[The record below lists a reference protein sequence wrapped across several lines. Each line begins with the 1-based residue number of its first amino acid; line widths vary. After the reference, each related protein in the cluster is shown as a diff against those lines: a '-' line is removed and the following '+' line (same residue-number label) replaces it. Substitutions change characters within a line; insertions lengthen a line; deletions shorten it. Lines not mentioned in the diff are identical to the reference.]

1 MKEIKLFTIKETS
14 CYGEEPTTTSCCA
27 PETINESTCCSSPE
41 VTVEKPEQKQF
52 NLDLPVAI
60 IGAGPVVL
68 AAAAHLTIQK
78 VPFIVFESGE
88 NVGHNILKWQHVQ
101 LFSPWQY
108 DIDKAA
114 RQLLEETDWESPQ
127 DNILPTGK
135 ELVDQYLVPLST
147 LPVLKEAIRYNSKV
161 ISISRQQNDKMKS
174 LHREKQPFEIYVER
188 NHEIEIVEARAIIDA
203 TGTWGNPNPSTSNG
217 VWLNSEKQCENHIEY
232 GIPDITKSVKRYAD
246 KTVAVVGGGHSA
258 INTLLELADLQ
269 KEFPETKLIW
279 ILRKKNVEDAYGGEE
294 KDALEA
300 RGALGSKIHS
310 LVDSGK
316 VQVYTPFYTMQVKS
330 MNGQMELAGR
340 YEGEMTIIKEIDEL
354 IVNAGNRPDFSIEQ
368 ELRLS
373 IDPATESIAAL
384 APLID
389 PNEHSCGT
397 VRAHGEEILRQ
408 PEQGLYIVGMKSYGR
423 APTFLMATGYE
434 QVRSITAYLA
444 GDIEASKRVELDLPE
459 TGVCSVNLQNP
470 KEESSCSTN
479 SCS

>member
-1 MKEIKLFTIKETS
+1 MKEIKIFTTKETS
-14 CYGEEPTTTSCCA
+14 CCSTEPTTTSCCT
-27 PETINESTCCSSPE
+27 PEPTNESTCCSSPE
-41 VTVEKPEQKQF
+41 VTVEKPNQEQN
-52 NLDLPVAI
+52 NLHLPVAI
-60 IGAGPVVL
+60 IGAGPIGL
-68 AAAAHLTIQK
+68 AAAAHLAIQK

-88 NVGHNILKWQHVQ
+88 NVGHNIRKWQHVH

-114 RQLLEETDWESPQ
+114 RKLLEETEWKSPQ
-127 DNILPTGK
+127 NDVLPTGK
-135 ELVDQYLVPLST
+135 ELVEQYLEPLSK
-147 LPVLKEAIRYNSKV
+147 LPAIKETIRYNSKV
-161 ISISRQQNDKMKS
+161 ISISRKQNDKMKS
-174 LHREKQPFEIYVER
+174 LNREKQPFEIYVER
-188 NHEIEIVEARAIIDA
+188 NQDIEIVEARAIIDA
-203 TGTWGNPNPSTSNG
+203 TGTWGNPNPATSNG
-217 VWLNSEKQCENHIEY
+217 VWLNSEKQCKNHIEY
-232 GIPDITKSVKRYAD
+232 GIPNVAKSSNRYAD
-246 KTVAVVGGGHSA
+246 KTVAVIGGGHSA

-269 KEFPETKLIW
+269 KEYPQTKLIW
-279 ILRKKNVEDAYGGEE
+279 ILRKKHVEDAYGGEE

-300 RGALGSKIHS
+300 RGELGSKMHA

-330 MNGQMELAGR
+330 MNEQMELVGR
-340 YEGEMTIIKEIDEL
+340 YEGEMTVIKGIDEL

-368 ELRLS
+368 EVRLS
-373 IDPATESIAAL
+373 IDPATESVAAL

-459 TGVCSVNLQNP
+459 TGVCSINLNNSTS
-470 KEESSCSTN
+470 SSC
-479 SCS
+479 C

>member
-1 MKEIKLFTIKETS
+1 
-14 CYGEEPTTTSCCA
+14 
-27 PETINESTCCSSPE
+27 
-41 VTVEKPEQKQF
+41 
-52 NLDLPVAI
+52 
-60 IGAGPVVL
+60 
-68 AAAAHLTIQK
+68 
-78 VPFIVFESGE
+78 
-88 NVGHNILKWQHVQ
+88 
-101 LFSPWQY
+101 
-108 DIDKAA
+108 
-114 RQLLEETDWESPQ
+114 
-127 DNILPTGK
+127 
-135 ELVDQYLVPLST
+135 
-147 LPVLKEAIRYNSKV
+147 
-161 ISISRQQNDKMKS
+161 
-174 LHREKQPFEIYVER
+174 
-188 NHEIEIVEARAIIDA
+188 
-203 TGTWGNPNPSTSNG
+203 
-217 VWLNSEKQCENHIEY
+217 
-232 GIPDITKSVKRYAD
+232 
-246 KTVAVVGGGHSA
+246 
-258 INTLLELADLQ
+258 
-269 KEFPETKLIW
+269 
-279 ILRKKNVEDAYGGEE
+279 
-294 KDALEA
+294 
-300 RGALGSKIHS
+300 
-310 LVDSGK
+310 
-316 VQVYTPFYTMQVKS
+316 MQVKS

>member
-1 MKEIKLFTIKETS
+1 M
-14 CYGEEPTTTSCCA
+14 
-27 PETINESTCCSSPE
+27 
-41 VTVEKPEQKQF
+41 
-52 NLDLPVAI
+52 
-60 IGAGPVVL
+60 
-68 AAAAHLTIQK
+68 
-78 VPFIVFESGE
+78 
-88 NVGHNILKWQHVQ
+88 
-101 LFSPWQY
+101 
-108 DIDKAA
+108 
-114 RQLLEETDWESPQ
+114 
-127 DNILPTGK
+127 
-135 ELVDQYLVPLST
+135 DQYLVPLST